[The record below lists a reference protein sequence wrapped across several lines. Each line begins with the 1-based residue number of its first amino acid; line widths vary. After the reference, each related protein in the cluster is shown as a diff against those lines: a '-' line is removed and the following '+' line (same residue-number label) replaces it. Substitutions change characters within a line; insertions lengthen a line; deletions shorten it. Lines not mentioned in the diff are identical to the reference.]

1 MKKKII
7 LLLTLILLFPSMVN
21 AGSASTSISGDGSV
35 FIGNN
40 VTLTININESGSS
53 GIMSLGGNVSYDSS
67 KFQLVGIENISGCAG
82 DPNGAKVGLL
92 CTSSIKGS
100 KAIFRVKLKAIATGT
115 GTIRFNPDQ
124 NNIYESNYQKVTTS
138 GSSKNVTVKDPPS
151 SNNNLKS
158 LSINPGGIN
167 FSPGNTNY
175 NVNVD
180 SNVTSVTISAQ
191 AEDSKSSV
199 SGTGTKQLNYGNNK
213 ISVNVKAENGATK
226 NYIIN
231 VNRKDDRSG
240 DATLKS
246 LNISNGKLNPG
257 FNSGTLEYHMDV
269 PYDVSKLNIDAKAN
283 DSKSKV
289 SISNNDLVAE
299 KTTKV
304 EVKVT
309 AENGSTRTYVIQ
321 VKRGKDPNKVLSTN
335 NYLSSISV
343 DQGILSPAFNKD
355 QTNYIVYIPYEIDK
369 VNISYEVE
377 DKEYGIAK
385 IDGPSSLGI
394 GENLYKINVTAEDE
408 SVKTYNVIIN
418 RGRNLAGEVSN
429 NIYLKEL
436 KLENGKLTSS
446 FKKEIFFYRYS
457 AKKDFKIEAI
467 PEDEDSNV
475 EIIKS
480 GNIYVILVTAPSGDK
495 ATYILIPKE
504 FNIAL
509 LIGILMFTITI
520 IGIVVYIIANKR
532 NKKHAKK

>member
-7 LLLTLILLFPSMVN
+7 LLLTLILLFPSIVN
-21 AGSASTSISGDGSV
+21 AGSASLSFSGNGSV
-35 FIGNN
+35 TVGKEIQIRINVNSSTDLVGGVAGYLKVSNNNLTLKECNGVSGFNYTAGNN
-40 VTLTININESGSS
+40 NKVSFLDMNQKGISSGTIAQCSFTANSVGSATISINSLQVTSTSNTNLSGS
-53 GIMSLGGNVSYDSS
+53 L
-67 KFQLVGIENISGCAG
+67 
-82 DPNGAKVGLL
+82 GAK
-92 CTSSIKGS
+92 
-100 KAIFRVKLKAIATGT
+100 
-115 GTIRFNPDQ
+115 TIQILP
-124 NNIYESNYQKVTTS
+124 
-138 GSSKNVTVKDPPS
+138 PPS